1 MKVSCW
7 QPLAGKFAD
16 MTLLKNLQDKYSDL
30 PTRSGKLEPMIKKA
44 DLSNAY
50 DSQSVSAKTG
60 DPSKSGHGAEMR
72 RQKRDRPSRAGDI
85 ELSRVGKMVGL
96 ITKIRSAMGLKRH
109 GIQKH
114 SDRQLPT
121 DIAGL
126 QERNRRLADRLESLE
141 DRSWEVRESEE
152 IHRSLSEAF
161 GDIVLH
167 RNSLGEVVFRN
178 RVFDTYFDDLT
189 TLDLPVKPIVGR
201 PDENLQAMSRDLE
214 LDTLKGRRWFSWTD
228 LPVRDPMTGE
238 VGIRSVARDITQQK
252 TSQQEI
258 LDALTKAEL
267 ANEAK
272 SRFLAM
278 VSHEIRTPLN
288 GIIGISGLLSD
299 GDMAPD
305 QRNYVEAITSSG
317 STLLNLIEDLL
328 DTARIESGHVELT
341 PRPTNLNHLVEDV
354 AELLAPAAQAKG
366 LELATYVSPDLPVE
380 VWVDC
385 GRLRQV
391 LLNLVGNAVKFT
403 KSGGIGIDVAVCNDR
418 DAEAANALKF
428 SISDSGPGLREE
440 DLQRIF
446 EEFVQTDEGATRQ
459 YGGAGLG
466 LAISKN
472 LVELMGGR
480 IDVASRLGHGTTF
493 ELIVNLDVVESEDFA
508 QDEPIAVDQRVA
520 LILARTPARKTLAR
534 SIRGLGAEVNTFDS
548 VDGFLLNCSQNQ
560 PFDSVIGPI
569 AEEGPEDFDKLKRAL
584 PLSTRLINISDGT
597 VTGAGNATMKSGI
610 DAWLTRPVRHQTLRR
625 ILSNQLS
632 SSSAVEKNSN
642 IEQSGDTALDILLAE
657 DNPINA
663 LLAKSLLNKIGHRVI
678 HVDDGSQAV
687 EAVAGHDF
695 DLILMD
701 LHMPVMDGQ
710 AALEK
715 IRAMGTRKATT
726 PVVVLSADGQATAK
740 DEALKQGADDYLVKP
755 ISPEDLQSVL
765 SQFAK
770 PENMLPVATANL

>member
-1 MKVSCW
+1 
-7 QPLAGKFAD
+7 
-16 MTLLKNLQDKYSDL
+16 MTLLKNLQDKYSAL
-30 PTRSGKLEPMIKKA
+30 PSRSSTAETVVKKIESPGADHNQKLRRKTSAPTT
-44 DLSNAY
+44 
-50 DSQSVSAKTG
+50 DSQAVK
-60 DPSKSGHGAEMR
+60 MR
-72 RQKRDRPSRAGDI
+72 RQKRVPLIQPKESEISRAEPNVSLLGRMWSGLSLKCAGIGRNSGGQGPADI
-85 ELSRVGKMVGL
+85 SSLW
-96 ITKIRSAMGLKRH
+96 
-109 GIQKH
+109 
-114 SDRQLPT
+114 
-121 DIAGL
+121 
-126 QERNRRLADRLESLE
+126 ERNQLLAERLENLE
-141 DRSWEVRESEE
+141 DRSWEIRESEE

-167 RNSLGEVVFRN
+167 RNARGEVVFHN
-178 RVFDTYFDDLT
+178 RVFDAYFDDLAR
-189 TLDLPVKPIVGR
+189 LGLPVNPIVGR
-201 PDENLQAMSRDLE
+201 PDENLEAISRDFE

-288 GIIGISGLLSD
+288 GIIGMAGLLSD
-299 GDMAPD
+299 GDLAPD
-305 QRNYVEAITSSG
+305 QKNYVEAITSSG

-354 AELLAPAAQAKG
+354 AELLAPTALAKG
-366 LELATYVSPDLPVE
+366 LELATFVSPVLPVE
-380 VWVDC
+380 VWVDS

-403 KSGGIGIDVAVCNDR
+403 KSGGVGIDVVVCKDG
-418 DAEAANALKF
+418 DTEAASVLKF
-428 SISDSGPGLREE
+428 TISDSGPGVCEA

-480 IDVASRLGHGTTF
+480 VDVTSRLGHGTSF
-493 ELIVNLDVVESEDFA
+493 ELFIGLDEVETKFASQDDPALVNE
-508 QDEPIAVDQRVA
+508 RVA
-520 LILARTPARKTLAR
+520 LILNRTPARKSLAR
-534 SIRGLGAEVNTFDS
+534 SIRGLGAVVNTFDS
-548 VDGFLLNCSQNQ
+548 VNGFLINCDENQ
-560 PFDSVIGPI
+560 PFDSVIGPMTDGNQQ
-569 AEEGPEDFDKLKRAL
+569 EFEKLKQRL
-584 PLSTRLINISDGT
+584 PASTRLINISDGT
-597 VTGAGNATMKSGI
+597 MTGAGNSTMESGI
-610 DAWLTRPVRHQTLRR
+610 DAWLTRPVRHQTLHRV
-625 ILSNQLS
+625 LANQLS
-632 SSSAVEKNSN
+632 SPTPVTSIKQVDQPGAK
-642 IEQSGDTALDILLAE
+642 TLDILLAE

-663 LLAKSLLNKIGHRVI
+663 LLAKSLLNKMGHRVI

-687 EAVAGHDF
+687 EAVAGHHF

-710 AALEK
+710 EALEK
-715 IRAMGTRKATT
+715 IRSMEGSKATI
-726 PVVVLSADGQATAK
+726 PVIVLSADGQVNVK
-740 DEALKQGADDYLVKP
+740 DDALKKGAEDFLVKP
-755 ISPEDLQSVL
+755 ISPEGLQNVL
-765 SQFAK
+765 LQYAG
-770 PENMLPVATANL
+770 PENALPVAAGNL